1 MIFAARQFWFA
12 AVCMFHGDGYPFI
25 RYMGVTPITC
35 GSAPLTRRNPRL
47 TRKAGLLFTLIAGLL
62 SLGAVSCTTIS
73 SSPVVSE
80 ATPESYAQSGS
91 TNGVVILAVNWS
103 RHWGCGEFEN
113 AEIMSIGFDRLP
125 VKDAANEERPEVFLD
140 GPPRLLKQPGFFDY
154 ALLLKPGEYAL
165 TSFDIKVA
173 RSITDVGFF
182 KADRLQLLKDGKPIG
197 GSFDVKAGEV
207 VYIGNFYLD
216 CNGQPMLWRYY
227 TEGRANFK
235 AHMNDV
241 KQKYP
246 CIDPDKVNFRLF
258 RTATLGRDYELPP

>member
-1 MIFAARQFWFA
+1 VEVSGHRDDSGCPDPE
-12 AVCMFHGDGYPFI
+12 V
-25 RYMGVTPITC
+25 RL
-35 GSAPLTRRNPRL
+35 GSALESSDEIASEMMNAKVIIVLT
-47 TRKAGLLFTLIAGLL
+47 AGLL
-62 SLGAVSCTTIS
+62 SLGGVSCTTIS
-73 SSPVVSE
+73 SNPIASE

-103 RHWGCGEFEN
+103 RRWGCGEFEN

-125 VKDAANEERPEVFLD
+125 AKDAVNEGQPEVFLD

-173 RSITDVGFF
+173 RSVTDVGFF
-182 KADRLQLLKDGKPIG
+182 KADRSELLKDGKPIG

-207 VYIGNFYLD
+207 VYIGNFFLD
-216 CNGQPMLWRYY
+216 CNGQPTLWRYY
-227 TEGRANFK
+227 TKGREGFK
-235 AHMNDV
+235 SHMNEV

-246 CIDPDKVNFRLF
+246 FIDPDKVNFRLF
-258 RTATLGRDYELPP
+258 RTSTLGQDYELPP